1 MKRLLANPYL
11 LLTLASLFWS
21 GNLVMGRG
29 LRGELPPVGLAFWR
43 WTTAFLLVLPL
54 ALPHLRSQWPAL
66 RAGWRAVLLLGV
78 LGVCGYNTFSY
89 IALQYTTATS
99 AILLNS
105 FIPVATI
112 ALAFLFFGK
121 RLNRQEALG
130 VAVSLSGV
138 MVLVAQGSL
147 ETLLALSLN
156 IGDLWMLAAVLSWG
170 LYTVGLQWRP
180 QGVHPMLLLAAF
192 IAVGLLAQAP
202 LYVWE
207 IAAGRSI
214 VLTAQSIGGIL
225 YAGVVAAFLGFL
237 CYNAGVAAIGPAR
250 GSLFIHLI
258 PVFGTILSALL
269 LGERPQP
276 YHLAGIALVFA
287 GIALTMRR
295 PIAARGAT
303 LPAGE
308 SRP

>member
-1 MKRLLANPYL
+1 MKRLLVNPYL

-29 LRGELPPVGLAFWR
+29 LRGDLPPVGLAFWR

-66 RAGWRAVLLLGV
+66 RAGWWAVLLLGV
-78 LGVCGYNTFSY
+78 LGVGCYNTFSY

-121 RLNRQEALG
+121 RLARQEALG
-130 VAVSLSGV
+130 VVVSLLGV
-138 MVLVAQGSL
+138 VILVAQGSL
-147 ETLLALSLN
+147 DTLLALSLN
-156 IGDLWMLAAVLSWG
+156 AGDLWMLAAVLSWG
-170 LYTVGLQWRP
+170 FYTVGLQWRP
-180 QGVHPMLLLAAF
+180 QGVHPLLLLAAC
-192 IAVGLLAQAP
+192 IAVGLLVQAP
-202 LYVWE
+202 VYAWE
-207 IAAGRSI
+207 IAGGRSI
-214 VLTAQSIGGIL
+214 VLNAQSVGGIL

-250 GSLFIHLI
+250 GSLFLHLM
-258 PVFGTILSALL
+258 PVFGTILSTLL
-269 LGERPQP
+269 LGERPQL

-287 GIALTMRR
+287 GIALTMYR
-295 PIAARGAT
+295 PALHGAAT
-303 LPAGE
+303 LPGDE
-308 SRP
+308 SRS

>member
-29 LRGELPPVGLAFWR
+29 LRADLPPVGLAFWR

-66 RAGWRAVLLLGV
+66 RAGWPAVLLLGV
-78 LGVCGYNTFSY
+78 LGVGGYNTFSY

-121 RLNRQEALG
+121 RLSRQEALG
-130 VAVSLSGV
+130 VAVSLAGV
-138 MVLVAQGSL
+138 MILVAQGSL
-147 ETLLALSLN
+147 DTLLALSLN

-180 QGVHPMLLLAAF
+180 QGVHPMLLLGAC

-202 LYVWE
+202 VYAWE

-214 VLTAQSIGGIL
+214 VVNAQSIGGIL

-250 GSLFIHLI
+250 GSLFIHLM

-269 LGERPQP
+269 LGERPQL

-295 PIAARGAT
+295 SAAARGST